1 MRSVRGLKGEW
12 ALNSPWNKSAAYLFI
27 VLLLLPVV
35 FAQSDWFQAG
45 FVKAELN
52 VSSTIDLLSK
62 GPNPFVESLKADVV
76 FVPQNSDFVAV
87 RKFDANA
94 VVTADR
100 VRFEWKNPAIGPLSY
115 KYSAVVETV
124 NDVPRVRAKIPY
136 PLKFPENVQKY
147 VLPTKNIDSNN
158 PNVLGQAVLLAQNED
173 DLFML
178 VSKVGLWVK
187 SNVDYNLSTL
197 TSDVS
202 QPASWVLQNKQGVC
216 DEITS
221 LFIAMMR
228 SLKIPARFVSGV
240 AFSNSPQFPLGWGP
254 HGWAEV
260 YFPGVGWVPFD
271 ITFGEF
277 GWADPGHIK
286 LKESLD
292 PQEPTTVFEWKAK
305 DVDVKVKDLVLS
317 VGLLETSGS
326 VPSELKF
333 AVSPLRS
340 RVGFGS
346 FNGAVLDVENLAD
359 YYVGG
364 TFALAR
370 VNELALLSDESQSI
384 VLPPRS
390 RGRLFWKFSVAG
402 SLDPKFQYEIPLQAY
417 DLRNVS
423 DKPAFSIGAWD
434 VVFSLSDVDAS
445 IAKLAERQKD
455 LLDLSCVFEN
465 DFVWSDSAKLNCVVE
480 NRAEVSAPVTVC
492 FKECQDVSIPAKT
505 ILPLTFTVPVE
516 APGPHESEVN
526 AKSGS
531 VAKKAVLTVVRLDA
545 PQVVIADV
553 KVPEVVSY
561 GDSFALRFM
570 LSRESVSF
578 PQNVSVLVKGGGASA
593 VVDVGELVVDQEI
606 VVNIRSDQLFS
617 SNPLFD
623 IDVSYKDP
631 FGKEFA
637 VRSSA
642 SLKVS
647 GMPWYKRVVGWF
659 VDLF

>member
-1 MRSVRGLKGEW
+1 MKKIFL
-12 ALNSPWNKSAAYLFI
+12 LLF
-27 VLLLLPVV
+27 LLPVV

-52 VSSTIDLLSK
+52 VSSTIDLVSEAP
-62 GPNPFVESLKADVV
+62 GSSVESIRADVV
-76 FVPQNSDFVAV
+76 FVPRNSDFVAV

-100 VRFEWKNPAIGPLSY
+100 ARFEWKNPSIGPLSY
-115 KYSAVVETV
+115 GYSAVVETV
-124 NDVPRVRAKIPY
+124 NDVSRVRARIPY
-136 PLKFPENVQKY
+136 PSKFPDTLQKY

-158 PNVLGQAVLLAQNED
+158 PDVIGQAFLLAQGED

-202 QPASWVLQNKQGVC
+202 QPASWVLKNKQGVC
-216 DEITS
+216 DELTS
-221 LFIAMMR
+221 LFIAMLR

-240 AFSNSPQFPLGWGP
+240 SFSNSPQFPQGWGP

-271 ITFGEF
+271 VTFGEF
-277 GWADPGHIK
+277 GWVNPGHIK

-292 PQEPTTVFEWKAK
+292 PQEPTTVFEWKSK
-305 DVDVKVKDLVLS
+305 DVDVKVNDLVLS
-317 VGLLETSGS
+317 VGLLETSGN
-326 VPSELKF
+326 VPSALKF
-333 AVSPLRS
+333 SVSPIRS

-370 VNELALLSDESQSI
+370 VNELTLLSDESQSI
-384 VLPPRS
+384 ILPPRS
-390 RGRLFWKFSVAG
+390 RGRLFWKFGVKSD
-402 SLDPKFQYEIPLQAY
+402 LDPKFQYEIPLQVY

-423 DKPAFSIGAWD
+423 EKSAFSIGAWD
-434 VVFSLSDVDAS
+434 VVFSLSDVDSS
-445 IAKLAERQKD
+445 IARLSEKEKD
-455 LLDLSCVFEN
+455 LLDLSCAFED
-465 DFVWSDSAKLNCVVE
+465 DFVWSDTAKLNCIVE
-480 NRAEVSAPVTVC
+480 NHADVSVPVTVC
-492 FKECQDVSIPAKT
+492 FEECQDVSIPAGGS
-505 ILPLTFTVPVE
+505 LPLAFTVPTS
-516 APGPHESEVN
+516 ASGPHEAEVN
-526 AKSGS
+526 VKSGS
-531 VAKKAVLTVVRLDA
+531 LAKKAMLTVVRMDSPRIA
-545 PQVVIADV
+545 IADV
-553 KVPEVVSY
+553 RAPEIVSY
-561 GDSFALRFM
+561 GDSFAVRFM

-578 PQNVSVLVKGGGASA
+578 PQNVSVAVKGAGASA
-593 VVDVGELVVDQEI
+593 FVDVGELTVNQEI

-617 SNPLFD
+617 GNPLFD
-623 IDVSYKDP
+623 IVVSYKDV
-631 FGKEFA
+631 FGKDFSE
-637 VRSSA
+637 RSSV
-642 SLKVS
+642 SVTVS
-647 GMPWYKRVVGWF
+647 GMPWYRRVVGWF